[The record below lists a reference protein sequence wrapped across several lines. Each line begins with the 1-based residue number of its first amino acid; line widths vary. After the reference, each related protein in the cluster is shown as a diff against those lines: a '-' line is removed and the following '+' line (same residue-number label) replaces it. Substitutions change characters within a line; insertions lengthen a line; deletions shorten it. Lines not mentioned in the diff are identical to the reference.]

1 MIENITLSGNPT
13 TIPERAF
20 KNIPKISEI
29 SIPDSVT
36 SIGSEAF
43 MNCENLTS
51 LKLGSNVTS
60 IGANAFSRTTS
71 AFEMSVYVDSLD
83 QWLGIQYG
91 GSDESYPFSARAF
104 DRCQAQD
111 PDSSNYLYVK
121 NDTTNAYELV
131 EDITVTDSV
140 PPGAFCGCRHVKSVE
155 FVLQSSTPTG
165 IDIGNYAFYK
175 CDALKGGSADEGPG
189 GNRILWLPGNNF
201 NIGYA
206 AF

>member
-1 MIENITLSGNPT
+1 MVVLTNP
-13 TIPERAF
+13 IHSQQER
-20 KNIPKISEI
+20 
-29 SIPDSVT
+29 
-36 SIGSEAF
+36 
-43 MNCENLTS
+43 L
-51 LKLGSNVTS
+51 
-60 IGANAFSRTTS
+60 
-71 AFEMSVYVDSLD
+71 
-83 QWLGIQYG
+83 
-91 GSDESYPFSARAF
+91 
-104 DRCQAQD
+104 
-111 PDSSNYLYVK
+111 
-121 NDTTNAYELV
+121 NAYELV

-155 FVLQSSTPTG
+155 FVLQSSTLSG